1 MVIVKMGGYVGSE
14 RTIVEQPR
22 RRRWRPRRPGLCESH
37 EKEQPLKV
45 VFRRLGVASRLFVSS
60 LCGCGNFADRC
71 GSRLHMQC
79 APQASCSDDSQGGT
93 TAVNLKQSH
102 RLASRSVCESRLTRR

>member
-45 VFRRLGVASRLFVSS
+45 VFRRLEIGRAHV
-60 LCGCGNFADRC
+60 
-71 GSRLHMQC
+71 
-79 APQASCSDDSQGGT
+79 
-93 TAVNLKQSH
+93 
-102 RLASRSVCESRLTRR
+102 